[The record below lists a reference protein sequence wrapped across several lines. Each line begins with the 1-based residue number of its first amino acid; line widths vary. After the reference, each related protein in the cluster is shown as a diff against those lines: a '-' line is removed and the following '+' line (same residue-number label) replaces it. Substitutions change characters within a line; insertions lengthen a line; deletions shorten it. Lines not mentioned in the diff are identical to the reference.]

1 MLLLLAF
8 IINKYKQILLK
19 PTLCSL
25 LYGSWLS
32 RSRRILWKSHGGSED
47 CSDVPDSMIYDQCMY
62 IARWLNQSSCRV
74 ISIAE
79 FSSFVTSLFFFSFFS
94 CNWMVWSQK
103 EASKTCRSSMKA
115 EWMVAIV
122 EDCNLI
128 INCIFIFKDPTS
140 QYFDKIISNR
150 IYNFYFFHRQANIVW
165 FPIVALKIPS

>member
-1 MLLLLAF
+1 MVHDYQDRVGFSGNHTVGVKTAVTCQILWYMINVCTLHAGWINHRVVSYQLRNFQVLLL
-8 IINKYKQILLK
+8 
-19 PTLCSL
+19 
-25 LYGSWLS
+25 
-32 RSRRILWKSHGGSED
+32 
-47 CSDVPDSMIYDQCMY
+47 V
-62 IARWLNQSSCRV
+62 
-74 ISIAE
+74 
-79 FSSFVTSLFFFSFFS
+79 FFFSFFS

-103 EASKTCRSSMKA
+103 QASKTCRSSMKA

-165 FPIVALKIPS
+165 FPILALKIPS